1 MGDRVLGV
9 WLLDLMVVK
18 RVFTFDYMPCIC
30 SVCFSVF
37 LLYCTTKKVVLK
49 NHLQK
54 GEEAEAMGSGAP
66 KEKRWNINDDDIN
79 DFDIYVSLYIFNFL
93 SSKIQQRKPAG
104 FPLPTEES
112 QTP

>member
-1 MGDRVLGV
+1 
-9 WLLDLMVVK
+9 
-18 RVFTFDYMPCIC
+18 
-30 SVCFSVF
+30 
-37 LLYCTTKKVVLK
+37 
-49 NHLQK
+49 
-54 GEEAEAMGSGAP
+54 MGSGAP